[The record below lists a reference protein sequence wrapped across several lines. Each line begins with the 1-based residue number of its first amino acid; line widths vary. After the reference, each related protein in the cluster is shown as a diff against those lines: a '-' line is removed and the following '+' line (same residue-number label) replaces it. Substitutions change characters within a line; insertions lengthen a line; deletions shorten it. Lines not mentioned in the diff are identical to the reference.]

1 MSKKRIV
8 SVWDAEH
15 NELSE
20 TISFKVTC
28 DQEVLDLVKAITYK
42 DDLTLDQA
50 VFELGSLLERSI
62 HLNLP
67 RSHRFW
73 NKGKAK

>member
-1 MSKKRIV
+1 MMSRKMIN
-8 SVWDAEH
+8 VWDAEH

-28 DQEVLDLVKAITYK
+28 DQEVIDLIKAITYR
-42 DDLTLDQA
+42 DNLTIDEA
-50 VFELGSLLERSI
+50 AFELGSLLERAI

-73 NKGKAK
+73 NRDTNG

>member
-1 MSKKRIV
+1 MNSGRIV
-8 SVWDAEH
+8 SVWDVEH

-28 DQEVLDLVKAITYK
+28 DQEVVDLMKAITYNE
-42 DDLTLDQA
+42 DLSLNDVA
-50 VFELGSLLERSI
+50 FELGKLLERSI
-62 HLNLP
+62 HMNLP

-73 NKGKAK
+73 SKNKND